1 MPGSLGGTDLWK
13 VTVNA
18 DGTFIPKFRN
28 SINTAGDENFPFI
41 TDDNILYFSS
51 NGITGFGGIFSVDL
65 NAGGTP
71 KILGNL

>member
-1 MPGSLGGTDLWK
+1 MLMALSSQNLGIQL
-13 VTVNA
+13 
-18 DGTFIPKFRN
+18 IPR
-28 SINTAGDENFPFI
+28 GDENFPFI